1 MAGVAAGERRVDS
14 GRHRIVTLALRPE
27 SSSDEDFI
35 RRLILET
42 VAEEL
47 GASAWP
53 EPMRGHLLGMQYMAR
68 RQSHRA
74 NFPHAASAVIEADGR
89 DAGWIVVM
97 TMRHEVRLVE
107 IMVAAE
113 FRGQGIGSA
122 AIGEVLASAQ
132 SAGTPV
138 RLHVNVTNSGAIR
151 LYERLGF
158 RRIGGDE
165 VQHLM
170 ERGVAE
176 QS

>member
-1 MAGVAAGERRVDS
+1 
-14 GRHRIVTLALRPE
+14 VTVNLRPE
-27 SSSDEDFI
+27 SPSDQDFI
-35 RRLILET
+35 RRLILQT

-47 GASAWP
+47 GADAWP
-53 EPMRGHLLGMQYMAR
+53 EPMRGHLLGIQFEAR

-74 NFPHAASAVIEADGR
+74 IYPDAASEVIEADGR

-97 TMRHEVRLVE
+97 TMPHEVRLVE

-113 FRGQGIGSA
+113 FRRQGIGSA

-138 RLHVNVTNSGAIR
+138 RLNVNVTNGGAIR

-158 RRIGGDE
+158 RRIDGDE
-165 VQHLM
+165 VQQVM
-170 ERGVAE
+170 EKA
-176 QS
+176 